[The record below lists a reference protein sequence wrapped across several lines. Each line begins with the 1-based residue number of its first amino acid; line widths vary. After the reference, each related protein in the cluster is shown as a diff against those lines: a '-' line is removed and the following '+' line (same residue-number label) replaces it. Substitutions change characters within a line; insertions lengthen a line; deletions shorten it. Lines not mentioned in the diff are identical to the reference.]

1 MQASNIKLDDYFIS
15 VWAGACQKPC
25 KYFISELSLSS
36 SQTRRFLFFFL
47 ISRYLRLLAVSLQW
61 TSVITA
67 TVSLE
72 MMVWCAVH
80 FRLARFWKDVVQ
92 LKWSLK
98 AKWFFE
104 VSPKPFILFREL
116 TVEESISRSRG
127 PFAVGRH
134 SDLIAV
140 WSLRLTHRTILF
152 CLWFRHGSATSLPV
166 RVIRTH
172 VMYTSKKKYFHR
184 LSGVSQYVTLQNWS
198 YCWKRDIFQRLKFS
212 PANWTNGNTRGQQ
225 WHGPSSHLSFQ
236 PRSRLT
242 AATQSLTLKKFSYKT
257 FLYEFEQEMSNFVG
271 VHWSGGPSTSTKLAK
286 FRKYICVMK
295 YNKLVV

>member
-104 VSPKPFILFREL
+104 VCLQNLLYYSESWRWRRASPAAADPSLSDATQTWSPYEVWDSLTEPFCS
-116 TVEESISRSRG
+116 VCG
-127 PFAVGRH
+127 
-134 SDLIAV
+134 SDMV
-140 WSLRLTHRTILF
+140 QRLHCPSEWLEHASCTRQ
-152 CLWFRHGSATSLPV
+152 
-166 RVIRTH
+166 
-172 VMYTSKKKYFHR
+172 KKKYFHR

-198 YCWKRDIFQRLKFS
+198 YCWKRDLFQRLKFS

-242 AATQSLTLKKFSYKT
+242 AATQSLTLKKFSYKN
-257 FLYEFEQEMSNFVG
+257 LFVWIWTG
-271 VHWSGGPSTSTKLAK
+271 NVQLCWGPLVRWSVYQYKAS
-286 FRKYICVMK
+286 
-295 YNKLVV
+295 